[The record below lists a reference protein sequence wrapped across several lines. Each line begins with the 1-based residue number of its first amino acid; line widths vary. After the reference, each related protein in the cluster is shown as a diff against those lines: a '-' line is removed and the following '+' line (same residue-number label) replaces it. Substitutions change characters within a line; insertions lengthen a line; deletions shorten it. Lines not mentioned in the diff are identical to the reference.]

1 MHPQYHA
8 NHHKLHRLKH
18 DEKGLFYLSVLTNPT
33 TGGVTASFATLG
45 DIIIAEPNAL
55 IAFAGPRVVEQTI
68 RQKLPAGAQRSEF
81 VLEHGLIDCIVDR
94 SELNAKI
101 VSLLRFFHISKQKS
115 TQAVHKS
122 KDLNEK
128 IEEMIQKADT
138 CSKGVKECKK

>member
-1 MHPQYHA
+1 M
-8 NHHKLHRLKH
+8 
-18 DEKGLFYLSVLTNPT
+18 
-33 TGGVTASFATLG
+33 
-45 DIIIAEPNAL
+45 

-101 VSLLRFFHISKQKS
+101 VSLLRFFHLSKQKN
-115 TQAVHKS
+115 TQVLHKS

-128 IEEMIQKADT
+128 LEEMIQTAET
-138 CSKGVKECKK
+138 HSKGVEECKK